1 MVPRSTFGAGLG
13 RRREEIRKGVAMR
26 SYAVVVLAGLL
37 GLLVPGLA
45 AGMSDSQRIKLFEDA
60 MRRQQEEIR
69 QLRQELQQQRA
80 DGQGTQT
87 QAEQADQKGR
97 TMQKKDPGDAAR

>member
-1 MVPRSTFGAGLG
+1 MSWALDFPAGVG
-13 RRREEIRKGVAMR
+13 QKERVAKRRGVQRR

-45 AGMSDSQRIKLFEDA
+45 AGMSDSQRIKLLEDA

-80 DGQGTQT
+80 VGQATQK
-87 QAEQADQKGR
+87 QAEQADQKVS
-97 TMQKKDPGDAAR
+97 